1 MSPAAAAAVSH
12 IVVADLVEVDA
23 EHTAADA
30 ATYAALAP
38 ELVRFATSLVGRGNA
53 ADVVSAAVLRSLS
66 SPRWPAVAN
75 RRSYLYQAVFSEA
88 CTWRRRASLRP
99 SREAHLLVAD
109 RWELPTIRPDVAE
122 AVARLSVRQ
131 RAAVVLTYWADLN
144 PRAVAEL
151 LGISEG
157 SVRRHLA
164 RARANLR
171 KVLDA

>member
-1 MSPAAAAAVSH
+1 M
-12 IVVADLVEVDA
+12 VAKLVEARA
-23 EHTAADA
+23 EQAESNAAI
-30 ATYAALAP
+30 YAALAP
-38 ELVRFATSLVGRGNA
+38 ELVRFATSLVGRGDA

-66 SPRWPAVAN
+66 SPSWLAVAN
-75 RRSYLYQAVFSEA
+75 RRSYLYRAVFSEA

-99 SREAHLLVAD
+99 GREAHLVVAD

-131 RAAVVLTYWADLN
+131 RATVVLTYWADLD
-144 PRAVAEL
+144 PGAVAEL

-164 RARANLR
+164 RARAHLR